1 MTAQPIAILTDFDGT
16 ISDFDVSDF
25 IYQNFAAVG
34 MFYAEQWSK
43 GLISTREEVLQTYA
57 TVTASQEEIAAALAT
72 VPIDPTFHELVEL
85 ARRRGLE
92 LVIVSDGMDWVI
104 ETVLAAHGVHGLPLF
119 ANHLVFENGR
129 PKISFPW
136 WDQQCPMDGVCKPQ
150 VLRRFIEAGKRIVY
164 IGDGRSDRLAAE
176 HANVVFAKNALVDI
190 CRAQNIPAYE
200 FTCFREVCAWLE
212 NHLEER

>member
-1 MTAQPIAILTDFDGT
+1 MTGQTLAILTDFDGT

-43 GLISTREEVLQTYA
+43 GLISTREEVLNTYA
-57 TVTASQEEIAAALAT
+57 TVTASQEAIAAALAT

-85 ARRRGLE
+85 TDRRGLE

-104 ETVLAAHGVHGLPLF
+104 NTVLAAHGIHGLPMY
-119 ANHLVFENGR
+119 ANHLVFADGK
-129 PKISFPW
+129 PTITFPW
-136 WDQQCPMDGVCKPQ
+136 WDQLCPMDGVCKPQ
-150 VLRRFIEAGKRIVY
+150 VLRRFSDAGKRIVY

-176 HANVVFAKNALVDI
+176 HADVVFAKNALVDI
-190 CRAQNIPAYE
+190 CRAQNIVAHE
-200 FTCFREVCAWLE
+200 FTRFREVCDWLE
-212 NHLEER
+212 KNLEAA